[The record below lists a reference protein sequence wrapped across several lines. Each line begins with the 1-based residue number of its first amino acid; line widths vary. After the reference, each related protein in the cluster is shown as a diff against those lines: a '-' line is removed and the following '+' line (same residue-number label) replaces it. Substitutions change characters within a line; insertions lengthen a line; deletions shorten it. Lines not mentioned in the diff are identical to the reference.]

1 MVHTTAVPNYRSDI
15 DGLRAIAVLSVIMF
29 HVWPKML
36 TGGFVGVD
44 VFFVIS
50 GFLIT
55 KQLLADVDSNA
66 FSLAEFYRHR
76 IKRIAPAMLVVVGV
90 TLVASHLLLLPAD
103 SERVAAS
110 AFWSVLSATNFFF
123 WQTQATGY
131 FAPASSELPL
141 LHLWSLAVEEQ
152 FYVVWPVLFLLV
164 RRYLTTRGQLLCVSL
179 VALASFAA
187 AAAINE
193 QHATFAYYMLPTRAG
208 ELLLGALTI
217 LLLDAGLMR
226 RMAPTLRNV
235 LVPVGLAM
243 ILSSAR
249 IFTNSTP
256 FPGWWTL
263 LPTVGTALCLA
274 GGATGTGCISRAL
287 GSRWLV
293 SIGLISYSAY
303 LWHWPL
309 LAILRYGYGDPGWL
323 SGLAVIG
330 VTLVLA
336 WATYRYVEQPA
347 RQSPHAFRRVFL
359 THLAVPS
366 MAVAVAAVVIIKH
379 ERFGFDIHSA
389 AYRAALRD
397 ADGRTAFPQKY
408 WSCRAKPLVR
418 ADLGRT
424 ACIHGAKS
432 AGTEYVLLWGDS
444 HSSHYIKLLD
454 AVAAR
459 AGVTFRS
466 FAGSGCPPVYG
477 SVTYRSV
484 TVHDTAACAA
494 SHKVAWPTV
503 NKYPVIILAAYWAFY
518 DKRSPRFRTAMFA
531 TVRRLV
537 SEGHQVILLGQV
549 PPMPGFDRLCQQKAL
564 SFPFAHCPP
573 IVQPAAVALPAFNET
588 LRAFAASTPGVR
600 YADATAWLCPAGAC
614 SSHDTQGHSLYF
626 DATHLSTDGA
636 SRLGAMIAANDSSW
650 RSLFADV
657 AAMVRDTSAGERIAR
672 VAPQ

>member
-1 MVHTTAVPNYRSDI
+1 MFQTTAVPNYRSDI
-15 DGLRAIAVLSVIMF
+15 DGLRAIAVLSVIIF
-29 HVWPKML
+29 HVWPNVL

-66 FSLAEFYRHR
+66 FSLAEFYRRR

-103 SERVAAS
+103 SERVAES

-123 WQTQATGY
+123 WQTHPTGY
-131 FAPASSELPL
+131 FATASSELPL

-152 FYVVWPVLFLLV
+152 FYVVWPILFLLV

-217 LLLDAGLMR
+217 LLLNAGLMR
-226 RMAPTLRNV
+226 RMSPRLRNV
-235 LVPVGLAM
+235 LAPVGLAM

-249 IFTNSTP
+249 IFTDATP

-274 GGATGTGCISRAL
+274 GGAAGTGRISRVL

-293 SIGLISYSAY
+293 PIGVISYSAY

-347 RQSPHAFRRVFL
+347 RQSSHAFRRVFL

-397 ADGRTAFPQKY
+397 ADGRTAAPKES
-408 WSCRAKPLVR
+408 WSCQANSLVR
-418 ADLGRT
+418 ADLVRT

-432 AGTEYVLLWGDS
+432 AGTESVLLWGDS

-466 FAGSGCPPVYG
+466 FAVSSCPPVYG
-477 SVTYRSV
+477 SVTGITKR
-484 TVHDTAACAA
+484 HLTAACEA
-494 SHKVAWPTV
+494 SHHVAWPTV
-503 NKYPVIILAAYWAFY
+503 EQYPVIILSAFWASY
-518 DKRSPRFRTAMFA
+518 DQRSPLFRTAMLA
-531 TVRRLV
+531 TVRRLA

-573 IVQPAAVALPAFNET
+573 IVQPAAAALPAFNET

-600 YADATAWLCPAGAC
+600 YADATKWLCPAGVC
-614 SSHDTQGHSLYF
+614 SSHDARGHSLYY
-626 DATHLSTDGA
+626 DAFHLSMDGA

-650 RSLFADV
+650 LSLFADV
-657 AAMVRDTSAGERIAR
+657 ATTVRDTSAVERISRA
-672 VAPQ
+672 APQ